1 MWSMYDNL
9 TKTKR
14 HLHFRKRVL
23 MTFKNMHPQ
32 SFYISQT
39 VTSVSMLNTQEYSCT
54 GGNQS
59 NFLTAR
65 YSNNL
70 NNLYF

>member
-1 MWSMYDNL
+1 MWSMYDHL
-9 TKTKR
+9 TKTKC

-23 MTFKNMHPQ
+23 PTFKNVHLQ

-54 GGNQS
+54 GNQP